1 MIQYVKGEGT
11 DVGMNQNNKKR
22 TASNSDK
29 LIWDLAFRRLEKEL
43 SDRNAKKWL
52 EELSFV
58 GIQGETAVLIQFRIP
73 PEESCISSL
82 EKAFTW
88 AAGRNIQV
96 KLQNEFPEKKTNRR
110 KAKKDGKKISIKRIA
125 AAGVIL
131 VCLAGAAF
139 FMAAVFLKPLHF
151 EKVFYH
157 IASSK
162 VDGSIRLVQLSD
174 LEGTPYGTDN
184 SELIENITLLD
195 PDLIIF
201 SGNMVEESQEYM
213 LKLCQELSE
222 AAEICYTFGE
232 NEKIFEADYRQKLEA
247 EGVHVLTNE
256 EYSVNLEENTIDLFG
271 VESQENLA
279 DQNPLEEE
287 VLQNFLTENPE
298 HFKIMISSTPDIY
311 SDEELVD
318 GLDLMLAGGTL
329 SGRYALSTGSL
340 IVSRGLTKKNVWR
353 IGNPPELVI
362 IDISRY

>member
-11 DVGMNQNNKKR
+11 DVGMDQNNKKR

-82 EKAFTW
+82 EEALTW
-88 AAGRNIQV
+88 AVGRNIQV
-96 KLQNEFPEKKTNRR
+96 KLQNEFSGKKTNRIKEKQGR
-110 KAKKDGKKISIKRIA
+110 KKIPIKGIA
-125 AAGVIL
+125 AAGIIL
-131 VCLAGAAF
+131 VCLAGVGF
-139 FMAAVFLKPLHF
+139 LTAAVFLKPLHF

-174 LEGTPYGTDN
+174 LEGTSYGTDN

>member
-11 DVGMNQNNKKR
+11 DVGMDQNNKKR

-82 EKAFTW
+82 EEALTW
-88 AAGRNIQV
+88 AVGRNIQV
-96 KLQNEFPEKKTNRR
+96 KLQNEFSGKKTNRIKEKQGR
-110 KAKKDGKKISIKRIA
+110 KKIPIKGIA
-125 AAGVIL
+125 AAGIIL
-131 VCLAGAAF
+131 VCLAGVGF
-139 FMAAVFLKPLHF
+139 LTAAVFLKPLHF

-174 LEGTPYGTDN
+174 LEGASYGTDN
-184 SELIENITLLD
+184 SELIENIALLD

-353 IGNPPELVI
+353 IGNPLELVI

>member
-11 DVGMNQNNKKR
+11 DVGMDQNNKKR

-73 PEESCISSL
+73 PEERCISSL
-82 EKAFTW
+82 EKALTW
-88 AAGRNIQV
+88 AVGRNIQV
-96 KLQNEFPEKKTNRR
+96 KLQNEFSGKKTNRIKEKQGR
-110 KAKKDGKKISIKRIA
+110 KKIPIKGIA
-125 AAGVIL
+125 AAGIIL
-131 VCLAGAAF
+131 VCLAGVGF
-139 FMAAVFLKPLHF
+139 LTAAVFLKPLHF

-174 LEGTPYGTDN
+174 LEGASYGTDN
-184 SELIENITLLD
+184 SELIENIALLD

>member
-11 DVGMNQNNKKR
+11 DVGMDQNNKKR

-82 EKAFTW
+82 EEALTW
-88 AAGRNIQV
+88 AVGRNIQV
-96 KLQNEFPEKKTNRR
+96 KLQNEFSGKKTNRIKEKQGR
-110 KAKKDGKKISIKRIA
+110 KKIPIKGIA
-125 AAGVIL
+125 AAGIIL
-131 VCLAGAAF
+131 VCLAGVGF
-139 FMAAVFLKPLHF
+139 LTAAVFLKPLHF

-174 LEGTPYGTDN
+174 LEGASYGTDN
-184 SELIENITLLD
+184 SELIENIALLD

-271 VESQENLA
+271 VE
-279 DQNPLEEE
+279 E

-340 IVSRGLTKKNVWR
+340 IVNRGLTKKNVWR

>member
-11 DVGMNQNNKKR
+11 DVGMDQNNKKR

-52 EELSFV
+52 EELSYV

-82 EKAFTW
+82 EKALTW
-88 AAGRNIQV
+88 AVGRNIQV
-96 KLQNEFPEKKTNRR
+96 KLQNEFSGKKTNRIKEKQGR
-110 KAKKDGKKISIKRIA
+110 KKIPIKGIA
-125 AAGVIL
+125 AAGIIL
-131 VCLAGAAF
+131 VCLAGVGF
-139 FMAAVFLKPLHF
+139 LTAAVFLKPLHF

-174 LEGTPYGTDN
+174 LEGASYGTDN

-271 VESQENLA
+271 MESQENLA

>member
-11 DVGMNQNNKKR
+11 DVGMDQNNKKR

-82 EKAFTW
+82 EKALTC
-88 AAGRNIQV
+88 AVGRNIQV
-96 KLQNEFPEKKTNRR
+96 KLQNEFSGKKTNRIKEKQGR
-110 KAKKDGKKISIKRIA
+110 KKIPIKGIA
-125 AAGVIL
+125 AAGIIL
-131 VCLAGAAF
+131 VCLAGVGF
-139 FMAAVFLKPLHF
+139 LTAAVFLKPLHF

-174 LEGTPYGTDN
+174 LEGASYGTDN
-184 SELIENITLLD
+184 SELIENIALLD

-287 VLQNFLTENPE
+287 VLQKFLTENPE

>member
-1 MIQYVKGEGT
+1 
-11 DVGMNQNNKKR
+11 
-22 TASNSDK
+22 
-29 LIWDLAFRRLEKEL
+29 
-43 SDRNAKKWL
+43 
-52 EELSFV
+52 
-58 GIQGETAVLIQFRIP
+58 
-73 PEESCISSL
+73 
-82 EKAFTW
+82 
-88 AAGRNIQV
+88 
-96 KLQNEFPEKKTNRR
+96 
-110 KAKKDGKKISIKRIA
+110 
-125 AAGVIL
+125 
-131 VCLAGAAF
+131 
-139 FMAAVFLKPLHF
+139 MAAVFLKPLHF
-151 EKVFYH
+151 ETVFYH

-318 GLDLMLAGGTL
+318 GLDLMLAGGAL

>member
-11 DVGMNQNNKKR
+11 DVGMDQNNKKR

-82 EKAFTW
+82 EKALTW
-88 AAGRNIQV
+88 AVGRNIQV
-96 KLQNEFPEKKTNRR
+96 KLQNEFSGKKTNRIKEKQGR
-110 KAKKDGKKISIKRIA
+110 KKIPIKGIA
-125 AAGVIL
+125 AAGIIL
-131 VCLAGAAF
+131 VCLAGVGF
-139 FMAAVFLKPLHF
+139 LTAAVFLKPLHF

-174 LEGTPYGTDN
+174 LEGASYGTDN
-184 SELIENITLLD
+184 SELIENIALLD

-318 GLDLMLAGGTL
+318 GLDLMLARGTF
-329 SGRYALSTGSL
+329 SVRYALSTGSL
-340 IVSRGLTKKNVWR
+340 IVIRGLTKKNVWR